1 MASTKGARIFIS
13 YKRVEPD
20 LSVARE
26 VFEALRQQHDVFI
39 DQIIPVGVRWGE
51 RIEAEIHQ
59 ADVFIAFLSADSIGS
74 EMVVAEISTAYQLTK
89 SQGGR
94 PVILPVRL
102 AYRGP
107 FPYPLSAYL
116 DAINW
121 AFWQDPEDTPRLI
134 TELMHAVS
142 GKPLPIGTTQT
153 KSSLLQSSA
162 TPSLPPPPSASAPL
176 EMPEGTMDPQSTY
189 YVERP
194 SDHTALAAIERQ
206 GITMSIKAPRQM
218 GKSSL
223 LMRIVDAATRQGKRV
238 ALLDFQL
245 FEKAALTDANTFFR
259 QFCSWLTI
267 EVDVEDRLDDYW
279 QAPLGNTQRCTRYMG
294 RHLLPK
300 LGSSLVLAL
309 DEVET
314 IFDTDF
320 RADFF
325 GMLRSWHNSRANTP
339 IWKQL
344 DLALVT
350 STEPYQLIG
359 NLNQSPFNVGTQ
371 IELMDFTPAQVAD
384 LNHRHGSP
392 LHPDQIPECMVLFG
406 GQPYLVRQALYLVAS
421 GRMSAAD
428 LFRHAADDDGPFGD
442 HLRYHFFRLHDREDL
457 IQGLCQ
463 IIRGN
468 TGSDE
473 RVAYRLHS
481 AGLVRI
487 VGRTVLPRCR
497 LYADYF
503 REHLRG

>member
-1 MASTKGARIFIS
+1 
-13 YKRVEPD
+13 
-20 LSVARE
+20 
-26 VFEALRQQHDVFI
+26 
-39 DQIIPVGVRWGE
+39 
-51 RIEAEIHQ
+51 
-59 ADVFIAFLSADSIGS
+59 
-74 EMVVAEISTAYQLTK
+74 
-89 SQGGR
+89 
-94 PVILPVRL
+94 
-102 AYRGP
+102 
-107 FPYPLSAYL
+107 
-116 DAINW
+116 
-121 AFWQDPEDTPRLI
+121 
-134 TELMHAVS
+134 MHAVS
-142 GKPLPIGTTQT
+142 GEGLPIGTTQA
-153 KSSLLQSSA
+153 KSGLLQSSA
-162 TPSLPPPPSASAPL
+162 TLSLPPPPPSAPL
-176 EMPEGTMDPQSTY
+176 EMPEGTMEFQSPF

-194 SDHTALAAIERQ
+194 SDHMALAAIERQ
-206 GITMSIKAPRQM
+206 GVTISIKAPRQT

-223 LMRIVDAATRQGKRV
+223 LIRMVDAATRQGKRV

-259 QFCSWLTI
+259 QFCSWLTL

-300 LGSSLVLAL
+300 LGSPLVLAL

-314 IFDTDF
+314 IFDADF

-325 GMLRSWHNSRANTP
+325 SMLRSWHNSRASAP

-371 IELMDFTPAQVAD
+371 IELMDFTPEQVAD
-384 LNHRHGSP
+384 LNHRHGAP
-392 LHPDQIPECMVLFG
+392 LHPDQIQDCMLLFG
-406 GQPYLVRQALYLVAS
+406 GQPYLVRRALYLVAS
-421 GRMSAAD
+421 EWMSAAD
-428 LFRHAADDDGPFGD
+428 LFTHAADDGGPFGD

-457 IQGLCQ
+457 LQGLRQ
-463 IIRGN
+463 VIRDN
-468 TGSDE
+468 TCADE

-487 VGRTVLPRCR
+487 EGRTVLLRCR

>member
-1 MASTKGARIFIS
+1 MASTKRPHIFIS

-20 LSVARE
+20 ILVARA
-26 VFEALRQQHDVFI
+26 VCEALSQHHDVFI
-39 DQIIPVGVRWGE
+39 DQIIPVGIRWGE

-59 ADVFIAFLSADSIGS
+59 ADFFIAFLSAESIHS
-74 EMVVAEISTAYQLTK
+74 EMVVEEIATAYHLTK
-89 SQGGR
+89 SQDGCPR
-94 PVILPVRL
+94 ILPVRL
-102 AYRGP
+102 AYKEP
-107 FPYPLSAYL
+107 FQYPLSAYL
-116 DAINW
+116 NAISW
-121 AFWQDPEDTPRLI
+121 AFWEGPDDTPRLI
-134 TELMHAVS
+134 AEIMKAVAGDALSNGTMEDES
-142 GKPLPIGTTQT
+142 GLGQGGTTGP
-153 KSSLLQSSA
+153 L
-162 TPSLPPPPSASAPL
+162 PPPSASAPL
-176 EMPEGTMDPQSTY
+176 EMSEGTIDPQSAF

-206 GITMSIKAPRQM
+206 GITISIKAPRQM

-223 LMRIVDAATRQGKRV
+223 LMRIVDAATREGKRV

-245 FEKAALTDANTFFR
+245 FDKTALADANTFFR
-259 QFCSWLTI
+259 QFCSWLTL

-279 QAPLGNTQRCTRYMG
+279 QAPLGNTQRCTRYVG

-300 LGSSLVLAL
+300 LGSSLVLAM

-325 GMLRSWHNSRANTP
+325 GMLRSWHNSRASTA
-339 IWKQL
+339 IWKRL
-344 DLALVT
+344 DLAIVT

-371 IELMDFTPAQVAD
+371 IELMDFTPEQVAD
-384 LNHRHGSP
+384 LNRRHGAP
-392 LHPDQIPECMVLFG
+392 LHLDQIQECMVLFG
-406 GQPYLVRQALYLVAS
+406 GQPYLVRRALYLVAS

-428 LFRHAADDDGPFGD
+428 LFTHAADNDGPFGD

-457 IQGLCQ
+457 IQGLRQ

-468 TGSDE
+468 TGTDE
-473 RVAYRLHS
+473 GVAYRLHS

-487 VGRTVLPRCR
+487 EGRTVLPRCR

>member
-1 MASTKGARIFIS
+1 MASSKRARLFIS

-20 LSVARE
+20 HSVARE
-26 VFEALRQQHDVFI
+26 VFEALGQHHDVFI

-51 RIEAEIHQ
+51 RIEAEIRQ
-59 ADVFIAFLSADSIGS
+59 ADVFIAFLSADAICS

-94 PVILPVRL
+94 PVILPIRL
-102 AYRGP
+102 AYRAP

-121 AFWQDPEDTPRLI
+121 AFWQGPEDTPRLI
-134 TELMHAVS
+134 AEIMYAVS
-142 GKPLPIGTTQT
+142 GEPLPIGTTQA
-153 KSSLLQSSA
+153 KSGLLQSSA
-162 TPSLPPPPSASAPL
+162 TLPLPPPSASAPL
-176 EMPEGTMDPQSTY
+176 EMPEGTMDPQSTL

-194 SDHTALAAIERQ
+194 SDYTALAAIARQ
-206 GITMSIKAPRQM
+206 GITLSIKAPRQM

-223 LMRIVDAATRQGKRV
+223 LMRIVDTATRQGKRV

-259 QFCSWLTI
+259 QFCFWLTI
-267 EVDVEDRLDDYW
+267 EMGVEDRLDDYW
-279 QAPLGNTQRCTRYMG
+279 PAPLGNTQRCTRYVS
-294 RHLLPK
+294 RHLLPN
-300 LGSSLVLAL
+300 LGNPLVLAL

-314 IFDTDF
+314 IFETAF
-320 RADFF
+320 RDDFF
-325 GMLRSWHNSRANTP
+325 GMLRSWHNSRAGSP

-371 IELMDFTPAQVAD
+371 IELTDFTPEQVAD

-392 LHPDQIPECMVLFG
+392 LHPDQIPECMALFG
-406 GQPYLVRQALYLVAS
+406 GQPYLVRRALYLVAS
-421 GRMSAAD
+421 GRMPAAD
-428 LFRHAADDDGPFGD
+428 LLMHAADDGGPFSD
-442 HLRYHFFRLHDREDL
+442 HLRYHFFRLHDRADL
-457 IQGLCQ
+457 IQGLSQ
-463 IIRGN
+463 ILRNN
-468 TGSDE
+468 TCADA
-473 RVAYRLHS
+473 RVVYRLHS

-487 VGRTVLPRCR
+487 EGRTVLPRCR

>member
-1 MASTKGARIFIS
+1 
-13 YKRVEPD
+13 V
-20 LSVARE
+20 
-26 VFEALRQQHDVFI
+26 
-39 DQIIPVGVRWGE
+39 
-51 RIEAEIHQ
+51 
-59 ADVFIAFLSADSIGS
+59 
-74 EMVVAEISTAYQLTK
+74 
-89 SQGGR
+89 
-94 PVILPVRL
+94 
-102 AYRGP
+102 
-107 FPYPLSAYL
+107 
-116 DAINW
+116 
-121 AFWQDPEDTPRLI
+121 
-134 TELMHAVS
+134 
-142 GKPLPIGTTQT
+142 
-153 KSSLLQSSA
+153 
-162 TPSLPPPPSASAPL
+162 
-176 EMPEGTMDPQSTY
+176 
-189 YVERP
+189 
-194 SDHTALAAIERQ
+194 ALAAIERQ
-206 GITMSIKAPRQM
+206 GVTIGIQAPRQM

-259 QFCSWLTI
+259 QFCSWITL

-320 RADFF
+320 RDDFF
-325 GMLRSWHNSRANTP
+325 GMLRSWHNSRASTP

-344 DLALVT
+344 DLAFVS

-371 IELMDFTPAQVAD
+371 IELMDFTPEQVAD
-384 LNHRHGSP
+384 LNHRHGAP
-392 LHPDQIPECMVLFG
+392 LHSDQIQECMVLFG
-406 GQPYLVRQALYLVAS
+406 GQPYLVRRALYLVAS

-428 LFRHAADDDGPFGD
+428 LFTHAADDDGPFGD

-457 IQGLCQ
+457 IQGLRQ

-468 TGSDE
+468 TGADE

-487 VGRTVLPRCR
+487 EGRTVLPRCR

>member
-1 MASTKGARIFIS
+1 MASTKRARIFIS
-13 YKRVEPD
+13 YKRIEPD
-20 LSVARE
+20 TSVARE
-26 VFEALRQQHDVFI
+26 VFEALSQQHDVFI
-39 DQIIPVGVRWGE
+39 DKIMPVGVRWGE
-51 RIEAEIHQ
+51 RIEAEIRQ

-94 PVILPVRL
+94 PVILPIRL
-102 AYRGP
+102 AYRAP

-142 GKPLPIGTTQT
+142 GEALPIGTTQA
-153 KSSLLQSSA
+153 KSGLLQGSA
-162 TPSLPPPPSASAPL
+162 TPSLSPPSASAPL
-176 EMPEGTMDPQSTY
+176 EMPEGTMEIQSHF

-259 QFCSWLTI
+259 QFCSWLTL

-325 GMLRSWHNSRANTP
+325 GMLRSWHNSRASAP

-371 IELMDFTPAQVAD
+371 IELMDFTPEQVAD
-384 LNHRHGSP
+384 LNHRHGAP
-392 LHPDQIPECMVLFG
+392 LHSDQIQECIVLFG
-406 GQPYLVRQALYLVAS
+406 GQPYLVRRALYLVAS

-428 LFRHAADDDGPFGD
+428 LLTHAADDDGPFGD

-457 IQGLCQ
+457 IQGLRQ

-468 TGSDE
+468 TGADE

-487 VGRTVLPRCR
+487 EGRTVLPRCR

>member
-1 MASTKGARIFIS
+1 MASTKRACIFIS

-20 LSVARE
+20 TSVARE
-26 VFEALRQQHDVFI
+26 VFEALSQQHDVFI

-51 RIEAEIHQ
+51 RIEAEIRL

-94 PVILPVRL
+94 PVILPIRL
-102 AYRGP
+102 AYRAP

-121 AFWQDPEDTPRLI
+121 AFWQDPADTPRLI
-134 TELMHAVS
+134 TELTYAVS
-142 GKPLPIGTTQT
+142 GEALPIGTTQAR
-153 KSSLLQSSA
+153 SSLLQSSA
-162 TPSLPPPPSASAPL
+162 TLSLPPPSASAPL
-176 EMPEGTMDPQSTY
+176 EMPGGTIDPQSTF

-206 GITMSIKAPRQM
+206 GVTISIKAPRQM

-223 LMRIVDAATRQGKRV
+223 LMRIMDVATRQGKRV

-245 FEKAALTDANTFFR
+245 FEKTALTAANTFFH
-259 QFCSWLTI
+259 QFCSWLTL
-267 EVDVEDRLDDYW
+267 EVDVEDRLNDYW

-294 RHLLPK
+294 RHLLPQ
-300 LGSSLVLAL
+300 LGRSLVLAL

-320 RADFF
+320 RDDFF
-325 GMLRSWHNSRANTP
+325 GMLRSWHNSRASAP

-344 DLALVT
+344 DLALVS

-371 IELMDFTPAQVAD
+371 IELMDFTPEQVAD
-384 LNHRHGSP
+384 LNHRHGAP
-392 LHPDQIPECMVLFG
+392 LHSDQIQECIVLFG

-421 GRMSAAD
+421 GRIPATD
-428 LFRHAADDDGPFGD
+428 LFTHATDDGGPFDD
-442 HLRYHFFRLHDREDL
+442 HLCYHFFRLHDREDL
-457 IQGLCQ
+457 IQGLRQ
-463 IIRGN
+463 VIRDN
-468 TGSDE
+468 TCTDE

-487 VGRTVLPRCR
+487 EGRTVLPRCR